1 MPTKELAIFAS
12 GTGSNAVQ
20 LIHFFKDKPVTITV
34 YSNKKNAPVLE
45 KAKALGIAAH
55 TFTRED
61 FYETGALLER
71 LKAANTDWVA
81 LAGFLWKVPED
92 FLTHFEE
99 RVVNLHPSL
108 LPKYGGKGMY
118 GARVHEAVLAAGE
131 KVSGITI
138 HRVNAQYDEGEILR
152 QVQVPVRPDD
162 TPESLAQRI
171 HAAEHA
177 HFPLVVGE
185 LVLGD

>member
-20 LIHFFKDKPVTITV
+20 LIHFFKDKPVTLSV
-34 YSNKKNAPVLE
+34 YSNKKDAPVLE
-45 KAKALGIAAH
+45 KAKALGVATH
-55 TFTRED
+55 TFTRKE
-61 FYETGALLER
+61 FYETGALLAL
-71 LKAANTDWVA
+71 LKEANTDWVA
-81 LAGFLWKVPED
+81 LAGFLWKVPVD
-92 FLTHFEE
+92 FLSHFES
-99 RVVNLHPSL
+99 RIVNLHPSL

-118 GARVHEAVLAAGE
+118 GTRVHEAVLAAGE

-138 HRVNAQYDEGEILR
+138 HRVNAHYDEGEILR
-152 QVQVPVRPDD
+152 QVQVPVLPND
-162 TPESLAQRI
+162 TPKSLAQRI

-185 LVLGD
+185 LVLGE